1 MRLHVRHLSGS
12 KAGVEQSFDPSAV
25 RVGREPS
32 NDIAFDPHQDIV
44 VSGRHAEF
52 AFDGRSWVVRDLGSS
67 NGTFVGSSRITSHQL
82 KSGESVQFGRGGPRL
97 EIRLDQPAAQAV
109 PTGSVEMAV
118 DNPGTT
124 VMSINDIVGGRRTA
138 AERPLQAVPGDG
150 TMMMGAADFAA
161 LAPAPSAAAH
171 KPASNA
177 RTMRIVLLALLL
189 VATAALFAIA
199 ALRSGKKTAPQE
211 TKQTPQQQPVDQQ
224 RADIRAL
231 EAKIA
236 ELQKQQTQSAGT
248 GGVVS
253 ADLEN
258 QYRSAQD
265 TIEALRRELEQ
276 KNDQLAAAENKP
288 AQTIVKYVPVKVPAP
303 APATT
308 NAQPPVSAPAAT
320 PQRTYETPAPQ
331 VASALAVSTQA
342 PQPPPVTYS
351 PRPATTQPAA
361 PAPQQATTY
370 SAPRSTTTSR
380 PSPPPVA
387 PPVTTASAS
396 RTSAWTP
403 APLPVPDRL
412 VMTKEI
418 KRRVSVTGSAADA
431 VLVGASP
438 SFGDELA
445 RVVSAGLVSS
455 GKFIVDRSAANGV
468 VLAVRSFRSEE
479 KRADSSRAAGKAS
492 AIGSLLGVGRVN
504 PPAQAKS
511 VTYDA
516 ALSVQVTITDARGRE
531 LASSAPN
538 AALNGRQSSVRVDG
552 ARLTGHDLAANETPT
567 ADVVRQVAAAA
578 IDDAMRTL
586 GGAQGDVTVK
596 SMKDD
601 LLLLDGG
608 RNMNIAPDDTFDVLD
623 GDQPVARVRIDAVQ
637 ETTATARIVSGPR
650 ELAGR
655 RARYVGTAIFNG
667 AAEPAKK
674 SVDRFGTVRAKT
686 EAKKGPGKAF
696 DAAATVAARTRVKHL
711 YSVGGWSKLQNG
723 NATYWVPTSAIDFE

>member
-12 KAGVEQSFDPSAV
+12 KTGIEQSFEPSAV
-25 RVGREPS
+25 RIGREPS
-32 NDIAFDPHQDIV
+32 NEIAFDPHQDIV

-52 AFDGRSWVVRDLGSS
+52 AFDGKSWVVRDLGSS
-67 NGTFVGSSRITSHQL
+67 NGTFVGSNRVTIHQL

-97 EIRLDQPAAQAV
+97 EIRLDRASAATADQADV
-109 PTGSVEMAV
+109 AV

-138 AERPLQAVPGDG
+138 ADRPLQPAPGDG
-150 TMMMGAADFAA
+150 TMMMGAADFASIGA
-161 LAPAPSAAAH
+161 APAAH
-171 KPASNA
+171 AQKPASGS
-177 RTMRIVLLALLL
+177 RTMRLVLLSLLV
-189 VATAALFAIA
+189 VATAAVFGIA
-199 ALRSGKKTAPQE
+199 LLRSGKKATPATSAQAPQN
-211 TKQTPQQQPVDQQ
+211 VDQQ
-224 RADIRAL
+224 RSDIRAL
-231 EAKIA
+231 ETKIA
-236 ELQKQQTQSAGT
+236 ELQKQQTKSVDNQ
-248 GGVVS
+248 GVVS

-303 APATT
+303 APAQVQASTI
-308 NAQPPVSAPAAT
+308 AASPQQPSH
-320 PQRTYETPAPQ
+320 EPAPTQ
-331 VASALAVSTQA
+331 VASAPAVSA
-342 PQPPPVTYS
+342 PTPPPVTYS
-351 PRPATTQPAA
+351 PVRAAPVQPAA
-361 PAPQQATTY
+361 PALQQAPAV
-370 SAPRSTTTSR
+370 SAPRATTSR
-380 PSPPPVA
+380 RVPPSVA
-387 PPVTTASAS
+387 PPVATASAAS
-396 RTSAWTP
+396 RTAAFTP

-418 KRRVSVTGSAADA
+418 KRRVSVTGTAADA

-455 GKFIVDRSAANGV
+455 GKFIVDRGAGNGV

-479 KRADSSRAAGKAS
+479 KRADSNRVAGKAN

-531 LASSAPN
+531 IASSSPN
-538 AALNGRQSSVRVDG
+538 AALNGRQSSMRVDSAQLAG
-552 ARLTGHDLAANETPT
+552 QNLAANETPT
-567 ADVVRQVAAAA
+567 ADVIRQVAAVA
-578 IDDAMRTL
+578 IDDALRTL
-586 GGAQGDVTVK
+586 GSTQGDVTVK
-596 SMKDD
+596 SMKND
-601 LLLLDGG
+601 LVMLDGG

-623 GDQPVARVRIDAVQ
+623 GDQPLARVRIDTVQ
-637 ETTATARIVSGPR
+637 ETTATAHIVSGPR

-655 RARYVGTAIFNG
+655 RARFVGTAIFNG
-667 AAEPAKK
+667 ASEPAVR
-674 SVDRFGTVRAKT
+674 SSERYAVVRAKT
-686 EAKKGPGKAF
+686 EAKKGPGRAF
-696 DAAATVAARTRVKHL
+696 DTAATVAAKTRVRHL

-723 NATYWVPTSAIDFE
+723 NVTYWVQTSAVDFE